1 MYTCISIYKSY
12 IIYKRVLMEDAYRV
26 FGSCCCSC
34 DSGAHSWS
42 WFFHQRH
49 AGNYNYRYEQ
59 RQQQQQPETWQTPRV
74 VFVCPNM
81 TMRPARFF

>member
-1 MYTCISIYKSY
+1 
-12 IIYKRVLMEDAYRV
+12 MEDAYRV
-26 FGSCCCSC
+26 FGLCCSSC

-81 TMRPARFF
+81 TKHPARFL